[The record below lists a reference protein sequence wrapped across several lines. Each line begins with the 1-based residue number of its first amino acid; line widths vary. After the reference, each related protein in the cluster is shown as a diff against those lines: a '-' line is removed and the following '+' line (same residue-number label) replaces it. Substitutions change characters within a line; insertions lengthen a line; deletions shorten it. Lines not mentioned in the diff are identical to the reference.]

1 MCKYVVKKLPFAMS
15 YICDWYKTQ
24 QIYDKATLEN
34 GGTLES
40 IPDYYKNQKMC
51 DKGIYNNPH
60 ALKFV
65 PDCYKTQE
73 MCNKAVKRCFL
84 AFIYIDEYL
93 IQFW

>member
-1 MCKYVVKKLPFAMS
+1 
-15 YICDWYKTQ
+15 
-24 QIYDKATLEN
+24 
-34 GGTLES
+34 
-40 IPDYYKNQKMC
+40 MC

-84 AFIYIDEYL
+84 AFIYIDEDL
-93 IQFW
+93 IQF